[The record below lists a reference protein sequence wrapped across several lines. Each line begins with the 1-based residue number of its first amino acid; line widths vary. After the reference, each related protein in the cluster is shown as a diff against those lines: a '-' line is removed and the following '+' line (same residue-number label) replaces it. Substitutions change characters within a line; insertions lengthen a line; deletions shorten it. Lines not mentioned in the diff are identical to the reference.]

1 MFRALARRQRETW
14 LLFGEGPT
22 LETLDY
28 MYTIRIGGTLTF
40 LYFDLYLNTVYAAH
54 YTLI

>member
-1 MFRALARRQRETW
+1 MFRALARRQRETC

-40 LYFDLYLNTVYAAH
+40 LYFDLTLNTAYAAH